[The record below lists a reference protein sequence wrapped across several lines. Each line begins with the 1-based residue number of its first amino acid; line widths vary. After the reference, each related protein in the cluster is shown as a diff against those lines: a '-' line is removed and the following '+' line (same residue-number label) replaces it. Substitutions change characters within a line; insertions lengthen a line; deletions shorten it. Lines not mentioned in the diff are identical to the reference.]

1 MQTSRPP
8 RMTIPSFKKRRL
20 ESLQGTHRRTDS
32 ARKSPA
38 RDDSPSVGALGG
50 ETFAAAPATADE
62 FRGWLIGF
70 TDLLAAS
77 GALVDP
83 SKVGALVV
91 AQFDAFIRA
100 EGDQVLN
107 LAQAAQA
114 TGLSTDHLAR
124 LVRTGQIANAGRRGK
139 PAVSKR
145 DLPRRERRGRT
156 INVDALPSI
165 AAGRRAAYDAA
176 SDARSLGSRKNGG
189 A

>member
-1 MQTSRPP
+1 
-8 RMTIPSFKKRRL
+8 MTIPSFKKRRL
-20 ESLQGTHRRTDS
+20 ESLQGTRGRAKS

-38 RDDSPSVGALGG
+38 RGDNPSVRVIGWDA
-50 ETFAAAPATADE
+50 FAASPATADE
-62 FRGWLIGF
+62 FRGWLVGF
-70 TDLLAAS
+70 TDLLTAS

-100 EGDQVLN
+100 EGEQVLN

-114 TGLSTDHLAR
+114 SGLSTDHLAR
-124 LVRTGQIANAGRRGK
+124 LVRTGQVANAGRRGK
-139 PAVSKR
+139 PALCKR
-145 DLPRRERRGRT
+145 DLPRRDRRGRNT
-156 INVDALPSI
+156 PMEPVPSI
-165 AAGRRAAYDAA
+165 AAGTRATYDAA